1 LLASLIELE
10 LYKLANVQVK
20 VLARVPD
27 CRQLLPIF
35 RQHRVGGE
43 IRKKESLMSILAS
56 HPVTAVNLSQRLG
69 IFVDVQNMF
78 YSAKQFHQGKID
90 YGRLLRE
97 ITGQRQLIR
106 AIAYIV
112 QKSDINQ
119 DSFYSALQNLG
130 YDLKIR
136 ELRARPDAEAKG
148 IVAKG
153 SWETGLSIDALSMAG
168 KLDTIALVAGDGDYV
183 PLAENL
189 KLRGCRVE
197 VYSFE
202 RSTASEL
209 IRAADQFIPIPESWL
224 FKVKKFEGPVVPQTG
239 HISYEGLPQDDDDL
253 G

>member
-1 LLASLIELE
+1 
-10 LYKLANVQVK
+10 
-20 VLARVPD
+20 
-27 CRQLLPIF
+27 
-35 RQHRVGGE
+35 
-43 IRKKESLMSILAS
+43 MSTFAS
-56 HPVTAVNLSQRLG
+56 HPMTATQFPQRLG

-90 YGRLLRE
+90 YGRMLRE
-97 ITGQRQLIR
+97 IAGQRQLIR

-112 QKSDINQ
+112 QKADINQ

-130 YDLKIR
+130 YEIKIR
-136 ELRARPDAEAKG
+136 ELRARPESEAKNA
-148 IVAKG
+148 VAKG
-153 SWETGLSIDALSMAG
+153 SWETGLSIDAISMAR

-183 PLAENL
+183 PLAEGL

-224 FKVKKFEGPVVPQTG
+224 FKVKKFEGSPLPQTG
-239 HISYEGLPQDDDDL
+239 HVVYEGLPQDDDEVSA
-253 G
+253 